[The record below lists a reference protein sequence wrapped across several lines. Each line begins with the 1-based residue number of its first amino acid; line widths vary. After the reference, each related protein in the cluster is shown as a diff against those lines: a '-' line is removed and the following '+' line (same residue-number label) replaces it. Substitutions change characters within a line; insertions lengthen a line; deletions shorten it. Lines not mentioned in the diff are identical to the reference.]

1 MTYAVKTLYPEFK
14 CLTTFRKVM
23 KRIET
28 AKGDWWKLMKPLR
41 NPYERNIEINKTKKG
56 FWDRFDNRENMLY
69 SEYLQ
74 KLIDDDREEGNRLY
88 MEMRITHHNILSD
101 YDENYEEF
109 MGRLGAKFPM
119 FYKIGANGKW
129 RSWFDERLP
138 QKWLWAEQNK
148 VDMMAKKWEF
158 QQAMISRDY
167 KTTTLCDDVIG
178 LVFEY
183 L

>member
-41 NPYERNIEINKTKKG
+41 NPYIRKITINETKNGYWK
-56 FWDRFDNRENMLY
+56 RIDNRENIMY

-74 KLIDDDREEGNRLY
+74 KLIDDEREEYNRLY
-88 MEMRITHHNILSD
+88 MEMRLNYANLLTD
-101 YDENYEEF
+101 YDAEYEEF
-109 MGRLGAKFPM
+109 KAKLGAKFPM
-119 FYKIGANGKW
+119 FHKIATNGKW
-129 RSWFDERLP
+129 RSYFDENLP
-138 QKWLWAEQNK
+138 QKWLWGEQNK
-148 VDMMAKKWEF
+148 YDMMAKKWEF

-167 KTTTLCDDVIG
+167 KATTLCDDVIG